1 MSFDTGGHQSHE
13 PGSHAA
19 RQRQIDWSR
28 TELLGGPSAQTGR
41 PHHAD
46 QSAETAT
53 PVAQEGYLIIAQ
65 VKRGH
70 FWRRQ
75 NSTRSNEETSDKV
88 RHFVS
93 YASSPPL
100 RTCDNCKKYDPWRK
114 NPLSLLFRPNF
125 ASSFVQLDPSRRLS
139 CAEGE
144 RGARRPDTGGTPARQ
159 VADGDLCFGI
169 HPIGGNKRN
178 WNANKNKRANYT
190 KHNKKLF
197 FFFQKLFF
205 KKTRNS
211 EILSS
216 TIFQTGCSPFLMI
229 HFFLFEILFKK
240 MSFSLCDHI
249 LRPMMS
255 YSSNS
260 CVHCYHWPVLAD
272 RSRPVFQLF
281 QTFLSPHCTCCSSHW
296 FNLPTNLSLAFV

>member
-1 MSFDTGGHQSHE
+1 MFWNSSDRRKQE
-13 PGSHAA
+13 ELK
-19 RQRQIDWSR
+19 RQQ
-28 TELLGGPSAQTGR
+28 E
-41 PHHAD
+41 
-46 QSAETAT
+46 
-53 PVAQEGYLIIAQ
+53 QEGKLY
-65 VKRGH
+65 
-70 FWRRQ
+70 
-75 NSTRSNEETSDKV
+75 ETQQK
-88 RHFVS
+88 
-93 YASSPPL
+93 
-100 RTCDNCKKYDPWRK
+100 T
-114 NPLSLLFRPNF
+114 
-125 ASSFVQLDPSRRLS
+125 
-139 CAEGE
+139 
-144 RGARRPDTGGTPARQ
+144 
-159 VADGDLCFGI
+159 I
-169 HPIGGNKRN
+169 
-178 WNANKNKRANYT
+178 
-190 KHNKKLF
+190 

-281 QTFLSPHCTCCSSHW
+281 QTFLSPHCTCCSSH
-296 FNLPTNLSLAFV
+296 